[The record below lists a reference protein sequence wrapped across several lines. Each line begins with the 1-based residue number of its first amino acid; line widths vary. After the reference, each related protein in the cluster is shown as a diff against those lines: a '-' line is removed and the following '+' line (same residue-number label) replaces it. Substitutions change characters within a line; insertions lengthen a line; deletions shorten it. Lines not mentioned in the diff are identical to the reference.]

1 MGLYS
6 GELIIGRIFASEIL
20 GAYFR
25 EGLLFFL
32 FWEGGGGGLSSEFYG
47 MPVTFRQNSPSLS
60 IYYVFFFKVTYLQS
74 ISENNPT
81 RATCREDP
89 VWSKIELSL

>member
-25 EGLLFFL
+25 EGLLFSL
-32 FWEGGGGGLSSEFYG
+32 FWEGWGGGVSSEFYG

-60 IYYVFFFKVTYLQS
+60 IYYVFFLSNIPTEYFRKQS
-74 ISENNPT
+74 YESH
-81 RATCREDP
+81 
-89 VWSKIELSL
+89 L